1 MPTCHSDIIELP
13 DEMVKDTPEDL
24 REAVHDNFASNY
36 INCDYLSRRAIMAC
50 TNKIVNAAN
59 HDMLQQI
66 PGEMHVSRSIDT
78 CVEEEHQTLH
88 DEDFLNR
95 LPPSGLPP
103 HRLHLKVNSVIIL
116 IRNLSVRDDY
126 GNSSRYLIQSMTDK
140 LIAARRLNGSS
151 EDIVLIPKIP
161 MYSKESDFVAPFKRL
176 QFLVI
181 SAYYLTFNRV
191 QGQSLDQCG
200 LLLPESVFSHGHLY
214 VGLSRCGDD
223 DNVFTY
229 ANQDEFDSIR
239 DDLPANRTFTRNIV
253 FTEIFDV

>member
-1 MPTCHSDIIELP
+1 
-13 DEMVKDTPEDL
+13 MVKDTPEDL
-24 REAVHDNFASNY
+24 CEAVCDNFASNY
-36 INCDYLSRRAIMAC
+36 MNCDYLSHRAIMTC

-78 CVEEEHQTLH
+78 CIEEEHQALY

-95 LPPSGLPP
+95 LSPSGLPP

-116 IRNLSVRDDY
+116 IRNLSVRD
-126 GNSSRYLIQSMTDK
+126 GHCNGSRYIIQSMTDK
-140 LIAARRLNGSS
+140 LIVARRLDGSS

-161 MYSKESDFVAPFKRL
+161 MYSKESDFVATFKRL
-176 QFLVI
+176 QFPVV
-181 SAYYLTFNRV
+181 SAYYLTFNRA
-191 QGQSLDQCG
+191 QGQSLDRCG

-223 DNVFTY
+223 DNVFIY